1 VLIRRL
7 ARVDAVTEAPAV
19 PKGALTLPVQ
29 GGLFALPLA
38 GVIDAGAEAARLTKV
53 LEKLEKDMGA
63 LRGRLA
69 NPQFLASA
77 KEDVVDE
84 ARTRLATGGEEAA
97 KLRAAL
103 ARLAEL
109 G

>member
-1 VLIRRL
+1 MT
-7 ARVDAVTEAPAV
+7 DAAAV
-19 PKGALTLPVQ
+19 PKGAITLPVE

-53 LEKLEKDMGA
+53 LEKLDKDMGA
-63 LRGRLA
+63 MRGRLA

-77 KEDVVDE
+77 KEEVVDE
-84 ARTRLATGGEEAA
+84 ARDRLAAGEEEAA
-97 KLRAAL
+97 KLRAGM